1 MSTTITKEIEVEIEL
16 EYNEICEAVSD
27 LCKQEKRSLVQ
38 DCELLNEQMV
48 VDYIDN
54 LDSDEKESIVDSCN
68 LLDDNFIENHI
79 SNLSESEV
87 KDLLENA
94 GHEEILNG
102 SSEVSEKDA
111 KILEICKKHLSES
124 QIDTLIE
131 KHEDFAVLIKA
142 MVSILSTK

>member
-16 EYNEICEAVSD
+16 KYNEICEAVSD

-38 DCELLNEQMV
+38 DCEL
-48 VDYIDN
+48 DN